1 MVLLRILRDIFGVV
15 FGDSFAY
22 LFVAPET
29 LLPAPSAPEG
39 KIVCRRKTEI
49 CSVKKIM
56 AGGRVLGRS
65 SREEV
70 QWREGGFV
78 CLYKEANGCEKLL
91 PGCKIPNTS

>member
-49 CSVKKIM
+49 CSVKKIRRAGECWPVKPGGSAV
-56 AGGRVLGRS
+56 AGGRLR
-65 SREEV
+65 
-70 QWREGGFV
+70 
-78 CLYKEANGCEKLL
+78 L
-91 PGCKIPNTS
+91 PV